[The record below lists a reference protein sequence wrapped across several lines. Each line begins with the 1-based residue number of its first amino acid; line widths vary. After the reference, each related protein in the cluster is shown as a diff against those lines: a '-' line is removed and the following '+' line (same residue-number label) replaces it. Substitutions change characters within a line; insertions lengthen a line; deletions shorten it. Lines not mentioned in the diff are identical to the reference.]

1 MKSIRLLAIGLMCLL
16 ATFAAYANG
25 NRESSSSSG
34 TSPNASQPRTL
45 TVWHYFSAPSQVQA
59 MKDEAALFNK
69 SEPNVKVD
77 NVYIPYN
84 QLSGKVIAAS
94 GADTGPDVFIDGGD
108 WGAITDAGAI
118 ADMTPYWDAFPAK
131 SQFSKALM
139 LILNGKIYA
148 VQGYVNLLGLWY
160 NKDIL
165 GKLGVNPPSTIAEL
179 TSDLKKAKAAGYIGI
194 TLTGQPNDQGEW
206 QAYPWMTAEGWSY
219 HNPQASALAK
229 TFGLVQSWAQNG
241 YLPMTSVTWGQ
252 TQPFQKFLVG
262 NVAFAENGNW
272 QMGAA
277 KKATFSYGVVP
288 MPSGVQD
295 PRVYVGGEKMAIG
308 AFSKQKKLAFTYLED
323 TFFSKQGELIT
334 LKDVGSIPGRKDALN
349 NTAITSNPLLAPF
362 AKEVRDWGAPFPPAI
377 ATITKAN
384 NAELGVAQEWS
395 AAIAGQ
401 KSPSAAAADAVAK
414 VKSALGS

>member
-1 MKSIRLLAIGLMCLL
+1 MRSIRLFAIALMCLV
-16 ATFAAYANG
+16 AAFAAYANG
-25 NRESSSSSG
+25 NREKSSSSATSSSSS
-34 TSPNASQPRTL
+34 SSQTL
-45 TVWHYFSAPSQVQA
+45 TVWHYFSAASQVQA
-59 MKDEAALFNK
+59 MNDEAALFNK
-69 SEPNVKVD
+69 LYPNVKVND
-77 NVYIPYN
+77 VYIPYN

-94 GADTGPDVFIDGGD
+94 GANTGPDVFIDGGD

-118 ADMTPYWDAFPAK
+118 ADMTPYWDSFPAK
-131 SQFSKALM
+131 AQFSKALM

-160 NKDIL
+160 NKNIL
-165 GKLGVNPPSTIAEL
+165 DKIGVTPPTTIAEL
-179 TSDLKKAKAAGYIGI
+179 TSDMQKAKAAGYIGI

-206 QAYPWMTAEGWSY
+206 QAYPWLTAEGWSY
-219 HNPQASALAK
+219 HDPQASALEKA
-229 TFGLVQSWAQNG
+229 FGLVSSWAQDG

-288 MPSGVQD
+288 MPAGLQD

-308 AFSKQKKLAFTYLED
+308 AYSTEKKLAFAYLAD
-323 TFFSKQGELIT
+323 TFFSKEGELIT
-334 LKDVGSIPGRKDALN
+334 LKDVGSIPGRNDALD
-349 NTAITSNPLLAPF
+349 NTAVTSNALIAPF

-401 KSPSAAAADAVAK
+401 KSPSAASADAVAK
-414 VKSALGS
+414 VKSALGG